1 MSKSRQSGIAKRRA
15 LAELSRRAATSA
27 PSAFLIEARQ
37 IVAHLDQSDVD
48 ITARLSVP
56 EIVALGRAAK
66 KKGRRGRPAKLDLRE
81 AARLRSGGLSF
92 PTIAQRL
99 DPAGW
104 AKSPRKAAEN
114 I

>member
-1 MSKSRQSGIAKRRA
+1 MSKARQSEIAKRRA
-15 LAELSRRAATSA
+15 LAELSRRAAVAA

-37 IVAHLDQSDVD
+37 VVTHLDQIDRD
-48 ITARLSVP
+48 ITARLSIP

-66 KKGRRGRPAKLDLRE
+66 KKGRRGRPSKLKFRK
-81 AARLRSGGLSF
+81 AARLRSDGLSF

-104 AKSPRKAAEN
+104 AKSPRKAA
-114 I
+114 